1 MKKTI
6 SLFLAFL
13 FLLSA
18 AGCAP
23 KTDDAPDGDPSQDG
37 MLQDAI
43 AVTDHLDREV
53 TVPAEIERIAVVGV
67 WPLPSVLAIFF
78 NSAEKIVGMPQASMT
93 AAQNGLLGEL
103 YPEILNAET
112 DFSSGDDVNLEE
124 LLLLEP
130 DVVFYNAANPAMGD
144 KLTGAGFAAVA
155 VSVNKWD
162 YDCIE
167 TLKHW
172 IELFSEMFPKD
183 AKSDLVET

>member
-78 NSAEKIVGMPQASMT
+78 NSAEK
-93 AAQNGLLGEL
+93 NCR
-103 YPEILNAET
+103 
-112 DFSSGDDVNLEE
+112 
-124 LLLLEP
+124 
-130 DVVFYNAANPAMGD
+130 NAAGQHD
-144 KLTGAGFAAVA
+144 GRSKRAARRA
-155 VSVNKWD
+155 LPRNFKR
-162 YDCIE
+162 
-167 TLKHW
+167 
-172 IELFSEMFPKD
+172 
-183 AKSDLVET
+183 